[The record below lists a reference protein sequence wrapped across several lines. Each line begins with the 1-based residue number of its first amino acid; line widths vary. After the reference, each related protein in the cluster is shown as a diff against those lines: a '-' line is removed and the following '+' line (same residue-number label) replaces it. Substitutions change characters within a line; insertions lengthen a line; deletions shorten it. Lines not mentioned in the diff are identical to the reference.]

1 MVLSENIK
9 EILNKKNMSMYKLA
23 KESDVS
29 ISYIWEIVQ
38 GRKKNPSIATIKKIA
53 LVLGTTVD
61 ELIGWEGNDE

>member
-1 MVLSENIK
+1 MLLSENIK

-38 GRKKNPSIATIKKIA
+38 GRKKKSINYNYKKDS
-53 LVLGTTVD
+53 TCFRYYS
-61 ELIGWEGNDE
+61 

>member
-1 MVLSENIK
+1 MLLSENIK

-38 GRKKNPSIATIKKIA
+38 GRKKNPSITTIKKIA
-53 LVLGTTVD
+53 LVLDTTVD
-61 ELIGWEGNDE
+61 ELIG